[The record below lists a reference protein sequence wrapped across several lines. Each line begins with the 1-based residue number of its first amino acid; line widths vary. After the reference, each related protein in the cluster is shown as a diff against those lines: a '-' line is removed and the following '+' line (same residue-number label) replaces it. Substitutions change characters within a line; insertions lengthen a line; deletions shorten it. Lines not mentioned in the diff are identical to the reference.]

1 MSLGID
7 VDIKCMYCYW
17 CRYKMPLSV
26 DSIKQIPNI
35 QSSNIIEYIP
45 ISCTWIDLHFLT
57 T

>member
-45 ISCTWIDLHFLT
+45 ISCTWIALHFLT